1 VNPKFIASMGIA
13 IVGLV
18 VGFILLYDIQQERE
32 ASKITPESL
41 NSQLDESNERLKIV
55 KDDYYN
61 GKYNGDLP
69 INEVIH
75 IIKTEVQVQKNL
87 LEEYKSL
94 PNEEKTDKTIDTK
107 FFQLGKYS
115 WAGEDS
121 MLRTLEKQTP

>member
-1 VNPKFIASMGIA
+1 MGIA